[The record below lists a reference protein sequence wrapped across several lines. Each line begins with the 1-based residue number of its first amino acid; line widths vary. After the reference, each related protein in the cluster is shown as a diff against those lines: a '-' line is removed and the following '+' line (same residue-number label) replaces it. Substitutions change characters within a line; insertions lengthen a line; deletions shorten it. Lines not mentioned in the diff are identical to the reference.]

1 MTDQPAGSAPDL
13 SICIVTLN
21 ASSYLRGCLT
31 SLRQNTRQASYELIV
46 VDNGST
52 DGTAGLLASEFPE
65 VKLIQN
71 VENMGYTR
79 PMNQALR
86 AGRGRCLA
94 QLNADTLVHPGAF
107 DTLLAYLDEHPDAGI
122 CGPKVLNRDGSLQ
135 LQCRRSA
142 ARPWDV
148 ITYFTGLW
156 KLFPRSP
163 LFGRYLLTYLDED
176 QVNMV
181 EAVSGSCM
189 LIRREVIE
197 AIGWLDE
204 AFFAYQEDTDFCF
217 RARQAGWKVFLRSPG
232 AHHPLRRA
240 GRLRPPALP
249 RDLSLASLL
258 PDLLPQAPGARLFF
272 PGQLADV
279 RRHGAQAGHG
289 VGRQP
294 AAAGKSGGHA
304 QTLSPQPNPGQ
315 FRLNRTHTKPTGPA
329 GG

>member
-1 MTDQPAGSAPDL
+1 MTDQPTGPAPDL

-21 ASSYLRGCLT
+21 AGSYLRDCLN
-31 SLRQNTRQASYELIV
+31 SLRENTRQTSYEVIV

-52 DGTAGLLASEFPE
+52 DGTAELLAGEFPE
-65 VKLIQN
+65 VRLIQN
-71 VENMGYTR
+71 AENLGYTH

-86 AGRGRCLA
+86 AGRGHCLV

-107 DTLLAYLDEHPDAGI
+107 DTLLAFMEEHPEVGI

-135 LQCRRSA
+135 QQCRRSA

-148 ITYFTGLW
+148 ITYFSGLW

-176 QVNMV
+176 ETNPV

-189 LIRREVIE
+189 LIRREVID

-217 RARQAGWKVFLRSPG
+217 RARQAGWKVFYVPQARITHFGGQGGSGHQPYRAIYHWHRSYLIYYRKHLARDYFFLVNWLMYAG
-232 AHHPLRRA
+232 MALKLGLALSANLLRREK
-240 GRLRPPALP
+240 
-249 RDLSLASLL
+249 
-258 PDLLPQAPGARLFF
+258 
-272 PGQLADV
+272 V
-279 RRHGAQAGHG
+279 
-289 VGRQP
+289 VGTR
-294 AAAGKSGGHA
+294 
-304 QTLSPQPNPGQ
+304 
-315 FRLNRTHTKPTGPA
+315 KP
-329 GG
+329 